1 APRRA
6 REPAELPRV
15 NDKYGRLTADRRAD
29 HIATLR
35 VLAHQVTSA
44 PASPTEWRRFVVV
57 TIDAGAG

>member
-1 APRRA
+1 
-6 REPAELPRV
+6 V